1 MNDDVIWDW
10 AYAERAWDVI
20 IGGLGMTVQATVYG
34 AVVAYVVGLVFA
46 MLRRSQVKV
55 ISRTTYWVVEF
66 IRTTPLIVQLFFL
79 FYVLPNFGITL
90 PSLVTGV
97 IGLGLHYAAYT
108 SEVYRAGIEGVPQ
121 GQWEACRAL
130 SLPQRRIW
138 TAVIIPQAIPKV
150 LPALGN
156 YTIALFKET
165 PLLIAISLPEM
176 VTKARGLAE
185 RTLQPLEP
193 YTIVGLLFLV
203 LSITSALLVQLLE
216 RRLAK
221 QRV

>member
-1 MNDDVIWDW
+1 RPD
-10 AYAERAWDVI
+10 RAWDVI
-20 IGGLGMTVQATVYG
+20 LGGLGMTVQATVYG

-130 SLPQRRIW
+130 SLPQRR
-138 TAVIIPQAIPKV
+138 
-150 LPALGN
+150 
-156 YTIALFKET
+156 
-165 PLLIAISLPEM
+165 
-176 VTKARGLAE
+176 
-185 RTLQPLEP
+185 
-193 YTIVGLLFLV
+193 
-203 LSITSALLVQLLE
+203 
-216 RRLAK
+216 
-221 QRV
+221 